1 MEELKPHQEFELAK
15 ICKCIEGDLT
25 LPRRMAIAFCTETRQ
40 RLEKNLEKLGQTT
53 DFWVQFGEEETV
65 TATEMIQVLETASES
80 RELADEEVLVL
91 LHQGLQVLYLFEN
104 HLEANNVPP

>member
-25 LPRRMAIAFCTETRQ
+25 IPRRMAIAFCSETRL
-40 RLEKNLEKLGQTT
+40 RLKKNLDELNETT

-65 TATEMIQVLETASES
+65 TATEMIRVLETASES
-80 RELADEEVLVL
+80 EALSDEEVLVL

-104 HLEANNVPP
+104 YLEANSVPP